1 MPAYAITYERL
12 LNAVPPERGGP
23 LASLRDL
30 MAPAHSP
37 PDVLVLA
44 AGGILG
50 EAWMSALLA
59 GMQKAGAVDF
69 SRTESLVGTSAG
81 AIVAASLSAG
91 RPLAVPGPAGPQQ
104 RQGSTGQGDV
114 LARAAGSL
122 GPQESLRR
130 ARPGARLRG
139 SALRTATAA
148 AGRVGQPLAPAAL
161 RLSAPGGAIAR
172 AAALAGVPEGSRA
185 LTGLVDE
192 LARVGA
198 RFDGRLRICCV
209 DRRSGRRVVFGAP
222 GAPEASVGQAVAAS
236 CAIPGVFRPV
246 PIAGREYVDGG
257 VWSPTNLDA
266 VTVGRDTEVLCLN
279 PMGSMPVD
287 PRSPFG
293 ALRIALRA
301 AEAVETAA
309 LRRRGARLHMV
320 VPDAEAARAMGTRLM
335 ASAPRGRVARA
346 GYRQGLELGRERATS
361 GPALAAH

>member
-1 MPAYAITYERL
+1 VLVA
-12 LNAVPPERGGP
+12 PPN
-23 LASLRDL
+23 
-30 MAPAHSP
+30 SP

-59 GMQKAGAVDF
+59 GMQESGAVDF

-81 AIVAASLSAG
+81 AIVAATLSAA
-91 RPLAVPGPAGPQQ
+91 RPLAVPGAADPAR
-104 RQGSTGQGDV
+104 RQGLTGEGDA

-122 GPQESLRR
+122 GPQQGVRR
-130 ARPGARLRG
+130 ARRGARLRG
-139 SALRTATAA
+139 AALRGATAA
-148 AGRVGQPLAPAAL
+148 AGRIGQPLAPAAL
-161 RLSAPGGAIAR
+161 WLSAPGGAVAR

-185 LTGLVDE
+185 LTGLAAE
-192 LARVGA
+192 LGRAGA

-222 GAPEASVGQAVAAS
+222 GAPDATVGQAVAAS

-246 PIAGREYVDGG
+246 TIRGREYVDGG

-266 VTVGRDTEVLCLN
+266 VTVARDTEVLCLN
-279 PMGSMPVD
+279 PMGSMPID
-287 PRSPFG
+287 PLSPFG
-293 ALRIALRA
+293 VLRIALRA

-309 LRRRGARLHMV
+309 LRRRGARLRMV
-320 VPDAEAARAMGTRLM
+320 VPDSEATQAMGTRLM

-346 GYRQGLELGRERATS
+346 GYLQGLALGRERAATS
-361 GPALAAH
+361 AAP